1 MDGIRNGQ
9 GESLAHRERGIDMYF
24 VSNDFYGGGC
34 HFDTLKEAVYHAR
47 RLQRLAYRAGV
58 VSHTRIH
65 ATNGKYYKVQMPV
78 ECDKLPI
85 THKAIISVRLYNV
98 LARSN
103 YRTVSAQVHLGA
115 AINGG
120 FVNPWKI
127 RNLGKR
133 TLAELHS
140 VNHEY
145 IQTVTAHQSADH
157 LALF

>member
-1 MDGIRNGQ
+1 
-9 GESLAHRERGIDMYF
+9 MYF
-24 VSNDFYGGGC
+24 VHNDFYKLTAR
-34 HFDTLKEAVYHAR
+34 FDTLKEAVYHAR
-47 RLQRLAYRAGV
+47 RLQRLAYREGV
-58 VSHTRIH
+58 ISHTRIY
-65 ATNGKYYKVQMPV
+65 ATDGKYYKVQMPV

-85 THKAIISVRLYNV
+85 TNKAVISMRLYNV

-115 AINGG
+115 ALNGG

-145 IQTVTAHQSADH
+145 IQTITAHQSADH

>member
-1 MDGIRNGQ
+1 
-9 GESLAHRERGIDMYF
+9 MYF
-24 VSNDFYGGGC
+24 VHNDFYDGGC

-47 RLQRLAYRAGV
+47 WLQRLAYRAGV
-58 VSHTRIH
+58 VSHTRIY
-65 ATNGKYYKVQMPV
+65 ATNGKYYKVQMPI

-115 AINGG
+115 ALNGG

-140 VNHEY
+140 VNREY
-145 IQTVTAHQSADH
+145 IQTITAHQSADH